1 MPHFASNDPGQVCVV
16 AAGTSVRGRAQLP
29 RLGAP
34 GVARAPCFFS
44 CGMRIFSTICSSTET
59 TTAASRASRNL
70 GPSGWA
76 GAGGVRQEAC
86 VECGSGDSGGGG
98 SSDNQTA
105 ALT

>member
-1 MPHFASNDPGQVCVV
+1 MV

-34 GVARAPCFFS
+34 RRPRAPCFFS

-70 GPSGWA
+70 WPSGWA

-86 VECGSGDSGGGG
+86 VERGGGDGGGG
-98 SSDNQTA
+98 SGGSRDNQTT